1 MVFSNKSFLDACPC
15 NGDIYVTDFRAI
27 KNISMGDNSY
37 GQGPPIWQFRDEGK
51 EIFQELN
58 SSPGIAI
65 GEAKLSAVEF
75 EGTIFVTCCADDD
88 WLGAIFSFQVKFT
101 KG

>member
-1 MVFSNKSFLDACPC
+1 
-15 NGDIYVTDFRAI
+15 
-27 KNISMGDNSY
+27 MGDNSY

-75 EGTIFVTCCADDD
+75 EGTIFVACCNDDD